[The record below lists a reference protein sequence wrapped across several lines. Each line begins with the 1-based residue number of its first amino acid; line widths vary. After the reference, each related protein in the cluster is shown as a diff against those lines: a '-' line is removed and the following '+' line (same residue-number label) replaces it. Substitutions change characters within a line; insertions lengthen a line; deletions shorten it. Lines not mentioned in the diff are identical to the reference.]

1 MVRIYDHNSQSM
13 GHTPLVRLKRR
24 TLGLPGQVLCKI
36 EGRNPAY
43 SVKCPTGAA
52 MISDAGAKGI
62 LKPGASDVTIVE
74 PT

>member
-1 MVRIYDHNSQSM
+1 MVRIYDDNSQSM

-24 TLGLPGQVLCKI
+24 TRGLPGQVLCKF

-43 SVKCPTGAA
+43 SVKCPSGAA
-52 MISDAGAKGI
+52 IIWDAEAKGI